1 MTHLLDFYIK
11 HSPIDF
17 QKEVDK
23 IKFETKEERDEFI
36 RRIKTKPNVEYK
48 IV

>member
-23 IKFETKEERDEFI
+23 IKFETKEERYEFI
-36 RRIKTKPNVEYK
+36 RRITSKPKVEYK
-48 IV
+48 NI